1 MKMEFKIIAIALA
14 AMALLAYGCSKFEYS
29 NYQVN
34 LEEHFKNTNAK
45 NIDRLSKIAKDT
57 ITIAVIGDSQRFY
70 DSTGEIIKKIN
81 ATPNIDFVAHTG
93 DLVDFGMQQ
102 EFIWMH
108 KALAKLS
115 YPYMAVVGNHD
126 LIANG
131 GNVYK
136 HMYGDFNFSFTY
148 CGNKFIF
155 INTNS
160 REFNFNTQ
168 VPDIQWLDKQLADT
182 AHYKNAIVVSHV
194 SHPNEDFNAALKD
207 EFVATLNKYKKV
219 MLSINGH
226 YHNFSFTPATAD
238 GVAFLNTYSTKKEK
252 FILLKIWGQEFDFEI
267 IE

>member
-1 MKMEFKIIAIALA
+1 MKPHHCIIPVLVIVLTFA
-14 AMALLAYGCSKFEYS
+14 CSKFEYN

-34 LEEHFKNTNAK
+34 LGDDYKNTNQK
-45 NIDRLSKIAKDT
+45 NIDKLSSEWKDT
-57 ITIAVIGDSQRFY
+57 IRLAIIGDSQRFY
-70 DSTGEIIKKIN
+70 DATGEIINKIN
-81 ATPNIDFVAHTG
+81 RTENIDFVAHTG

-108 KALAKLS
+108 KALATLK

-160 REFNFNTQ
+160 REFNFNTT
-168 VPDIQWLDKQLADT
+168 VPDINWLDSQLADT
-182 AHYKNAIVVSHV
+182 ANYNNAIIVSHV
-194 SHPNEDFNAALKD
+194 SHPNEDFNEELRD
-207 EFVATLNKYKKV
+207 EFVETLRRYKKV
-219 MLSINGH
+219 ILSVNGH
-226 YHNFSFTPATAD
+226 YHNFAFTPAAED
-238 GVAFLNTYSTKKEK
+238 GIAFLNTYSTKKEK
-252 FILLKIWGQEFDFEI
+252 FILLKIWEDKFDFEI